1 MGLDRFLSGKEI
13 LIDDAGWGDLIL
25 GVVIGALKLPDRRY
39 LERRIPVSSF
49 QPPNFENKQYLD
61 DAVRIA
67 EEIVEVMR
75 PDRETRFKV
84 CSGYVLSSIRRHL
97 RDRGFNVE
105 EVEITGELQEMVERS
120 FVKWCKEVGVPEERL
135 EDKRR
140 FWTLLEWVA
149 EKPKIREKLVKTGW
163 KSWKRKW
170 REKAF
175 KKTKEVSERCA
186 SAHQSAILLLSS
198 QNFAPGLLNLLGGRF
213 GTGFYLYD
221 KRVSDLPFSKQLV
234 VTKTI

>member
-1 MGLDRFLSGKEI
+1 MGLNRFLSGKEI

-25 GVVIGALKLPDRRY
+25 GVVIGTLKLPDRRY

-61 DAVRIA
+61 DAVKIA

-75 PDRETRFKV
+75 PDSETRFKI

-120 FVKWCKEVGVPEERL
+120 FVIWCKEVGVPEERL

-175 KKTKEVSERCA
+175 KKSFQK
-186 SAHQSAILLLSS
+186 
-198 QNFAPGLLNLLGGRF
+198 
-213 GTGFYLYD
+213 D
-221 KRVSDLPFSKQLV
+221 
-234 VTKTI
+234 